1 MASLGLPLP
10 VLATILAVVV
20 ECVGGL
26 LVVIGYQTRT
36 TALVL
41 AAWSVANALVAHT
54 HFSDPNQMINFLKT
68 SRWLVGSCS
77 SSSLVAGPGAST
89 PLEARLPRDSRIR
102 GLRAAQNRPHPPPQP
117 AQPPYWA

>member
-41 AAWSVANALVAHT
+41 AAWSVATALVAHT

-68 SRWLVGSCS
+68 SRWLVGFPQLFVFGGGAWSVDAS
-77 SSSLVAGPGAST
+77 RGPVAA
-89 PLEARLPRDSRIR
+89 
-102 GLRAAQNRPHPPPQP
+102 
-117 AQPPYWA
+117 